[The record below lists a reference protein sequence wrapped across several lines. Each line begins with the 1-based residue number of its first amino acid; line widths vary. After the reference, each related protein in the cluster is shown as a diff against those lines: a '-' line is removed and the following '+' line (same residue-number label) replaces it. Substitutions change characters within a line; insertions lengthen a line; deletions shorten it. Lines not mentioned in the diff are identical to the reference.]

1 MLFLWRTR
9 VLLLLLLCLASQ
21 QSDGR
26 ARMVE
31 TREMDCSSNCSQQGL
46 PCRVEKECDWW
57 CTAYNATQCPQT
69 PSKPSIKR
77 LEPFV
82 FQSGDGENAKY
93 HLGLNITWEPP
104 DDGSIVFVRGFQI
117 RVMSSNSD
125 DLGWNYC
132 VTLNITGAKLSMVA
146 PKRKFYYNCFGKDPD
161 NPKIFL
167 PGKTYHIVL
176 YSKPEQGPGH
186 KDQNVSRNITM
197 PDCDRPGMEKVEECK
212 KVTPNNW
219 TPAYI
224 NVSVEGSTVNVTF
237 DPAPS
242 TFIFEGYFVWLEPT
256 GNKGEKMELQTTTN
270 NVLFQ
275 DVPNGRYTV
284 QLRLKKEECDCT
296 LSMTVRPFS
305 VQGPTTTPYPT
316 TTPPTTTGSV
326 TTTGSLTTTSFLTTT
341 GFPTLTTVTIGPT
354 GVDPTRL
361 MVAVVGSLA
370 GVLVAG
376 VLLFLMWRR
385 AKLRTGTETCNL
397 PDDEQPDGNA
407 ITTAINNGVRRIAQR
422 QRPGDSEGAS
432 GQDEGSTEALL
443 PKRPER
449 SPAAPGRTNHF
460 SVIPVLLIYS
470 HDHPLHEAA
479 VRAFAAFLR
488 QTCGCDVTLDD
499 YCMQSIARL
508 GKIPWLCG
516 QIERAK
522 RVIVVCSKGTKRIW
536 EDIVNAEPS
545 VMSRYAPPCGDMVR
559 PAIHLISSEF
569 HRQSTFE
576 KYITAYFRYSSE
588 EDVPRALNVGNNYML
603 MKHFEELYLH
613 LLRWD
618 RRPARPDI
626 TLPELGEDRYH
637 LSEAGGKLKRCI
649 DEMTAFQTAHPT
661 WFQDTQGSSQAC
673 GGGDDTCLQPYYSH
687 GSHSNGQQHD
697 FGGFYSSPQDG
708 QSRNYGYDADYER
721 SSVSLVAPSDV
732 SIRDNRPFH
741 AQHVTG
747 QWDVLRRDFSEP
759 GGRTPDTVPPC
770 EATCTN
776 SPPVMN
782 NVVPNGGV
790 AEGHANQSASP
801 TGGVLGPQQT
811 ESDDISTARNLTGP
825 NLHFSPSVFLLEK
838 HVQQFRGDGDKN
850 TGSYPSV
857 SRGGQASEDE
867 GIDTLV
873 SQGRVTDV

>member
-69 PSKPSIKR
+69 PSKPSLKR
-77 LEPFV
+77 PEPFV

-117 RVMSSNSD
+117 RVMSRNSD

-186 KDQNVSRNITM
+186 KDQNVSRDITM

-212 KVTPNNW
+212 
-219 TPAYI
+219 AYI
-224 NVSVEGSTVNVTF
+224 NVSVNGSTVNVTF

-242 TFIFEGYFVWLEPT
+242 TFIFDGYFVWLKPT
-256 GNKGEKMELQTTTN
+256 GDKGEERELQTTTS

-284 QLRLKKEECDCT
+284 KLRLKKRECDCID
-296 LSMTVRPFS
+296 SMTVRPFI
-305 VQGPTTTPYPT
+305 VQ
-316 TTPPTTTGSV
+316 
-326 TTTGSLTTTSFLTTT
+326 
-341 GFPTLTTVTIGPT
+341 
-354 GVDPTRL
+354 
-361 MVAVVGSLA
+361 A
-370 GVLVAG
+370 
-376 VLLFLMWRR
+376 
-385 AKLRTGTETCNL
+385 
-397 PDDEQPDGNA
+397 
-407 ITTAINNGVRRIAQR
+407 
-422 QRPGDSEGAS
+422 
-432 GQDEGSTEALL
+432 
-443 PKRPER
+443 
-449 SPAAPGRTNHF
+449 PAAPGRTNHF

-470 HDHPLHEAA
+470 HDHPLHETA

-488 QTCGCDVTLDD
+488 QICGCDVTLDD

-626 TLPELGEDRYH
+626 ALPELGEDRYH

-661 WFQDTQGSSQAC
+661 WFQDSQGSSQAC
-673 GGGDDTCLQPYYSH
+673 GGGDDTCLHPYYSH
-687 GSHSNGQQHD
+687 GSHGNGQQHD
-697 FGGFYSSPQDG
+697 FGGFYSSPQLDG

-732 SIRDNRPFH
+732 SIRDNRPFG
-741 AQHVTG
+741 AQHVTD
-747 QWDVLRRDFSEP
+747 QSRDVFRREFSES

-770 EATCTN
+770 EATFTN

-790 AEGHANQSASP
+790 AEGHTHHSEPAGDVVP
-801 TGGVLGPQQT
+801 EPT

-838 HVQQFRGDGDKN
+838 HVQQFRGDGDRN
-850 TGSYPSV
+850 AGGYPSV